1 VNDRVKVFLR
11 YFDLLSFE
19 EFRQVDPVVLFLIKL
34 ETVIELIHFDVIWVV
49 ALKNFCENPTVRQ
62 VPLRVVNFVGE
73 VE

>member
-1 VNDRVKVFLR
+1 MNDRVKVLVRDFN
-11 YFDLLSFE
+11 LLSFE
-19 EFRQVDPVVLFLIKL
+19 EFRQMDPVVLFLIKL

-49 ALKNFCENPTVRQ
+49 ALKNFCKNPTVRQ

>member
-1 VNDRVKVFLR
+1 MNDRVKVLVRDFN
-11 YFDLLSFE
+11 LLSFE
-19 EFRQVDPVVLFLIKL
+19 EFRQMDPVVLFLIKL

-49 ALKNFCENPTVRQ
+49 ALENFCENPTVRQ